1 MSMLTRRSGA
11 AVAVATLGAWL
22 VAAPVAEMSSIAV
35 LGLLLFAGP
44 SAEAQEG
51 AKRLQGQV
59 PLKDQLSGRAL
70 RGYKQHV
77 QLVGHND
84 IRNRLQ
90 NGNLGWVDDCAYVS
104 AYYGGAYPTPRRAVL
119 NVADPRNPQ
128 LGQILP
134 GTPRTPESQVEGEQ
148 GSRMAAVLTFP
159 PATP

>member
-11 AVAVATLGAWL
+11 AVAVAALGAWL

-44 SAEAQEG
+44 SAEARDG

-77 QLVGHND
+77 RLVGHNN
-84 IRNRLQ
+84 IQNRLQ
-90 NGNLGWVDDCAYVS
+90 NGNLGWVDDCAYVA
-104 AYYGGAYPTPRRAVL
+104 AYYGSAMVPDSGLAVL
-119 NVADPRNPQ
+119 DVSSPRNPRITQ
-128 LGQILP
+128 MWPGIP
-134 GTPRTPESQVEGEQ
+134 GTRESQVEGNQE
-148 GSRMAAVLTFP
+148 SRMVVVDL
-159 PATP
+159 